1 MADYALH
8 RMRLRQENKLANVSS
23 KIPRDIALAEYG
35 QQMVLN
41 RRIISDYDIIRGT
54 DKLAP
59 ALKAYYWDR
68 MKELCDEK
76 KTKRPKS
83 KRSSSKRR
91 YN

>member
-23 KIPRDIALAEYG
+23 KVAKDIALADYR
-35 QQMVLN
+35 QALVLN
-41 RRIISDYDIIRGT
+41 HRIVADYDIIRGT

-59 ALKAYYWDR
+59 ALKAYYWDK
-68 MKELCDEK
+68 MKELCGEK
-76 KTKRPKS
+76 KTKRP
-83 KRSSSKRR
+83 RSKRR

>member
-8 RMRLRQENKLANVSS
+8 RMRLRQENKLANISS
-23 KIPRDIALAEYG
+23 KVAKDIALADYR
-35 QQMVLN
+35 QSMVLN
-41 RRIISDYDIIRGT
+41 HRIVADYDIIRGT

-59 ALKAYYWDR
+59 ALKAYYWGR

-76 KTKRPKS
+76 KTKRP
-83 KRSSSKRR
+83 RSKRR